1 MKLLTILVMLACLP
15 VVALSQQKPKSEKQ
29 RLIYPVEI
37 TINAPA
43 AKVRSLVM
51 TGYLR
56 DGYQLDSET
65 VSSVTFSHRG
75 GLQHVF
81 AYGSL
86 AKVQTT
92 LTFVETDGV
101 TLVIADMGTLS
112 PNRFGGQERFNRNSD
127 KTSRK
132 AIESF
137 LLEIKQQAEGASA
150 PAALPP
156 VKNPEKEPTTT
167 SIQPPSPPRKSCYEG
182 GVKVPCP

>member
-15 VVALSQQKPKSEKQ
+15 SIALSQQKPKSEKE
-29 RLIYPVEI
+29 RLKYPAEI
-37 TINAPA
+37 TISAPA
-43 AKVRSLVM
+43 AKIRSLVM
-51 TGYLR
+51 TRYLR

-65 VSSVTFSHRG
+65 VSSVTFSQRG
-75 GLQHVF
+75 GLRYVF

-92 LTFVETDGV
+92 LTFVEADGV

-137 LLEIKQQAEGASA
+137 LLEIKQQAEGSSA

-156 VKNPEKEPTTT
+156 VKNPEKEPMTT

>member
-1 MKLLTILVMLACLP
+1 MKSLTILVLLACLP
-15 VVALSQQKPKSEKQ
+15 VVALSQQKPKSEKK

-43 AKVRSLVM
+43 AKIRPLVM

-56 DGYQLDSET
+56 DGYQLESET

-75 GLQHVF
+75 GLQYMF

-101 TLVIADMGTLS
+101 TLVIADMGVLS
-112 PNRFGGQERFNRNSD
+112 FNRFGGQERFNRNSD
-127 KTSRK
+127 KSSRK

-137 LLEIKQQAEGASA
+137 LLEIKQQAEGSPA
-150 PAALPP
+150 PTLLPP

-167 SIQPPSPPRKSCYEG
+167 SVQPPSPPRKNCYEG